1 MKMNETARALIDLD
15 DIEKCIS
22 HKWHLKRTEWNT
34 DYVKDSNN
42 VLLHRFVLNLTDDNF
57 VIDHINH
64 NGLDNRKCN
73 LRICNT
79 QQNAMNKITPKNN
92 TSGHIGV
99 SFDKTR
105 NKWMAYIKLNGR
117 MKNLGRYNSYE
128 EAVAARENAEE
139 LYFKEYR
146 LQRNQDEMEEK

>member
-1 MKMNETARALIDLD
+1 
-15 DIEKCIS
+15 
-22 HKWHLKRTEWNT
+22 
-34 DYVKDSNN
+34 
-42 VLLHRFVLNLTDDNF
+42 
-57 VIDHINH
+57 
-64 NGLDNRKCN
+64 
-73 LRICNT
+73 
-79 QQNAMNKITPKNN
+79 MNKITPKNN

-105 NKWMAYIKLNGR
+105 NKWMAYIKLNGK